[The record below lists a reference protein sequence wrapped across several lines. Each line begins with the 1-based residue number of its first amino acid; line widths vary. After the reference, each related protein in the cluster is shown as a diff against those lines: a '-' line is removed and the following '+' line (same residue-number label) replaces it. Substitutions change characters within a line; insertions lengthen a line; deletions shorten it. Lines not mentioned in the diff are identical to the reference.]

1 MTSFIDSFSS
11 YLTPQVTE
19 RIGSATGTDPKLVRR
34 GLGIIGP
41 LVVAVA
47 ARAARSPGGLQ
58 SLLSLVPAGF
68 DPATGGGIEGV
79 VRSAQDPRAS
89 ASLLSGVFGSGVTAI
104 SNTLTRTL
112 GVDAITLL
120 RIGTPLMLGAIA
132 HRISEAGV
140 EESAIARQLHDEQ
153 RAFQSRGDEVAR
165 AVQEA
170 QAAGDEANSMRQ
182 RYTPH
187 EWAAAR
193 LAPIAAAQVVM
204 MASPSGIVGVVGELA
219 SAANEIQRA
228 RVGAVPTSLV
238 NVLFDG
244 EITKEEVIAI
254 RDREVALTVV
264 KEGVA
269 AVKANTPREA
279 KLFGNLLVDI
289 AVRTAEAS
297 REGGFLGIGGTRV
310 TKEEQA
316 AIDAIRTA
324 AG

>member
-1 MTSFIDSFSS
+1 MTAFIDSFSS

-19 RIGSATGTDPKLVRR
+19 RIGSATGTDPKLVRK

-58 SLLSLVPAGF
+58 SLLNLVPAGF
-68 DPATGGGIEGV
+68 DPAAGGIETV
-79 VRSAQDPRAS
+79 VRSARDPRAS
-89 ASLLSGVFGSGVTAI
+89 VRLLSGVFGSGVSAI
-104 SNTLTRTL
+104 GNTLTRTL
-112 GVDAITLL
+112 GVDATALL

-132 HRISEAGV
+132 HRIAEGGI

-153 RAFQSRGDEVAR
+153 RAFQARGDEVAR
-165 AVQEA
+165 AVQDA

-182 RYTPH
+182 KYTPH
-187 EWAAAR
+187 EWATAR

-219 SAANEIQRA
+219 SAANEIKRA
-228 RVGAVPTSLV
+228 RVGAIPTSLV

-244 EITKEEVIAI
+244 EISKEEVMALK
-254 RDREVALTVV
+254 DREVALTVV

-269 AVKANTPREA
+269 AVKANTPGEA
-279 KLFGNLLVDI
+279 KSFGNLLVDI
-289 AVRTAEAS
+289 AVKTAEAS
-297 REGGFLGIGGTRV
+297 KEGGFLGIGGTRV

-316 AIDAIRTA
+316 AIDAIKTA